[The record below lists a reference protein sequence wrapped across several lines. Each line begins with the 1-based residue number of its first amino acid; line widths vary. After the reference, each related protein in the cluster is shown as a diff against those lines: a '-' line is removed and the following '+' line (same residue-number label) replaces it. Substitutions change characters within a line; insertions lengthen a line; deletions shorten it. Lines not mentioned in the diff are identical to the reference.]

1 MSTNINNSLL
11 KNWIIEKVGNTLNL
25 REARDLSIED
35 AYQNSVEEM
44 DEIDIDDIFDNFNSD
59 LYEEFA
65 TLYVTEQDKKTVAK
79 DKEEEKE
86 EQAKIKNKNGA
97 GV

>member
-11 KNWIIEKVGNTLNL
+11 KNWIIEKVGNRLDL
-25 REARDLSIED
+25 REARNLHIEN
-35 AYQNSVEEM
+35 AYQNSVEEN
-44 DEIDIDDIFDNFNSD
+44 DEIDIDGIFDDFNSD

-65 TLYVTEQDKKTVAK
+65 TLYITEQDKKAAAK
-79 DKEEEKE
+79 SEEEEKE
-86 EQAKIKNKNGA
+86 EQSKIKDKNGA

>member
-1 MSTNINNSLL
+1 MSTNINSSLL
-11 KNWIIEKVGNTLNL
+11 KSWITEKVGKTLDL
-25 REARDLSIED
+25 REAKNLHIED

-44 DEIDIDDIFDNFNSD
+44 DEIDIDDIFKNFNSD

-65 TLYVTEQDKKTVAK
+65 TLYVTEQDKKAAAK
-79 DKEEEKE
+79 SEEEKKE
-86 EQAKIKNKNGA
+86 EQSKIKDKNGA